1 MESMAGDDGGV
12 CARVAGVG
20 SSRHPLCE
28 CSCKKVLVG
37 VEEGRRRAC
46 LSITAA
52 LCFATSLWSLSVRG
66 CARAEAQ
73 LRVKSRDD
81 VMNRSPS
88 LVSRSHSL
96 TASTESSV
104 HEKMTTKAPASAAL
118 LAQAVGDVAP
128 FLGTGSSSGLAT
140 PTQEL
145 QPGPTTQLDMGA
157 PTWTETLCGPL
168 GSRRRF
174 VSFHLV
180 ALALSTAIRSCLFST
195 ELGFGKYLLEN
206 LAPVEREGVR
216 WFWIVGMRA
225 LELAAGALVWK
236 RVRGAVKHD
245 GGERARWRQLL
256 MICFAG

>member
-1 MESMAGDDGGV
+1 
-12 CARVAGVG
+12 
-20 SSRHPLCE
+20 
-28 CSCKKVLVG
+28 
-37 VEEGRRRAC
+37 
-46 LSITAA
+46 
-52 LCFATSLWSLSVRG
+52 
-66 CARAEAQ
+66 
-73 LRVKSRDD
+73 
-81 VMNRSPS
+81 
-88 LVSRSHSL
+88 
-96 TASTESSV
+96 
-104 HEKMTTKAPASAAL
+104 MTTKAPASAAL
-118 LAQAVGDVAP
+118 FAQAVGDVAP
-128 FLGTGSSSGLAT
+128 FLGAGSSSGLAT

-145 QPGPTTQLDMGA
+145 SEPEATTQLDMGA

-245 GGERARWRQLL
+245 GGERPYSLVFSVSARRLTCIVCMCSRVRNLACARLAHPTVQ
-256 MICFAG
+256 